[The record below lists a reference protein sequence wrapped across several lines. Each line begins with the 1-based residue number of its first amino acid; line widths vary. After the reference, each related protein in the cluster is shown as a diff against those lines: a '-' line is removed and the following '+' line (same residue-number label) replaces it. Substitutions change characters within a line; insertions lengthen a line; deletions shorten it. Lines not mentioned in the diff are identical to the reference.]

1 MPRPLN
7 ERDKPLSRVNVLLD
21 VEALDIAKKKAI
33 DENVRNIPLAG
44 NTSKFIRWLVE
55 KYIEQRD

>member
-55 KYIEQRD
+55 KYIEQS

>member
-21 VEALDIAKKKAI
+21 VEAIDIAKKKAI